1 MKIPINLA
9 SQPFRR
15 DRAMLVAS
23 GAVSVILVG
32 TLAALISLA
41 VADNRQLADVRAA
54 VSRLDRQ
61 VRDLTREQGQLD
73 AVVKKPENTL
83 LLERSVFLNTLLMRK
98 GISWSRIFSDLE
110 KTVPYNVRIITI
122 HPSINGSAQVTLS
135 MVVAAESWGP
145 VVAMLKKLE
154 ESPLFEHPKAN
165 TGQQPTQ
172 SEPFYRFN
180 VSVNY
185 AQKL

>member
-15 DRAMLVAS
+15 DRALLVAS
-23 GAVSVILVG
+23 AAVSAVLAG
-32 TLAALISLA
+32 TLGTLIWLAL
-41 VADNRQLADVRAA
+41 ADRAQLADVRRE
-54 VSRLDRQ
+54 VNRLEQQ
-61 VRDLTREQGQLD
+61 VRSVAREQAQMD
-73 AVVKKPENTL
+73 AVVTKPQNAQV
-83 LLERSVFLNTLLMRK
+83 LERSVFLNSLLLRK

-110 KTVPYNVRIITI
+110 KTVPWNVRVITI
-122 HPSINGSAQVTLS
+122 HPSINAQDQVTLS

-145 VVAMLKKLE
+145 VVEMLKKLE
-154 ESPLFEHPKAN
+154 ESSLFEHPKAN

-172 SEPFYRFN
+172 AEPFYRFN